1 MNKFVHAITVQR
13 GEKLRPL
20 TTFEGDFIYKESE
33 RHLASDTK
41 LSDTEIEKR
50 KENQVKNEA
59 NANQAYFNIIIS
71 LLYLL
76 LTVFVFTISTKIGA
90 FLLVIGILILLVRSR
105 SQANNRGIKI
115 NDEK

>member
-1 MNKFVHAITVQR
+1 MNKLVHVITVQR

-20 TTFEGDFIYKESE
+20 TTSEGDFIYKESE

-59 NANQAYFNIIIS
+59 NANQSYFNIIIS

-76 LTVFVFTISTKIGA
+76 LTFFVFTFPTKIGA
-90 FLLVIGILILLVRSR
+90 FLLAIGILILLLRFR
-105 SQANNRGIKI
+105 SQARS
-115 NDEK
+115 